1 VAEEGPPAPRH
12 SYARGGSLQG
22 ADGTRGEAT
31 ELTGQ
36 VALVTGASTGIGR
49 HLVQGLAERGAAV
62 AGLARGGERLAAS
75 MAEVSAATGARTLAV
90 AADVTD
96 RAAVD
101 AAVARVV
108 DELGRVDL
116 LVNNAGLVDAAEEP
130 LWEAD
135 PDQWWDVVSS
145 HVRGGFLLCRAVVPW
160 MVLRNRG
167 RVVNIASGMSL
178 RARPEYSAYSVAKT
192 GLMRMTEAL
201 AGALEGTDVRVF
213 DVAPG
218 VVRTDM
224 TASMPIHRGRT
235 DWTEPADV
243 VATVAAIAGGELDAW
258 SGRFLR
264 VGGDDLDTLRGL
276 RPDGD
281 ARQLRLRPYGDA
293 DPLA

>member
-1 VAEEGPPAPRH
+1 MADLA
-12 SYARGGSLQG
+12 GS
-22 ADGTRGEAT
+22 
-31 ELTGQ
+31 

-62 AGLARGGERLAAS
+62 AGLARGGERLAAT
-75 MAEVSAATGARTLAV
+75 MADVAAATGARTLAV

-101 AAVARVV
+101 EAVARVRE
-108 DELGRVDL
+108 ELGPVDL

-167 RVVNIASGMSL
+167 RVVNLASGMSV

-201 AGALEGTDVRVF
+201 AGALEGSDVRVF

-224 TASMPIHRGRT
+224 TAAMPMHRGRT
-235 DWTEPADV
+235 DWTDPADV
-243 VATVAAIAGGELDAW
+243 VAFVAAVAAGELDAW

-264 VGGDDLDTLRGL
+264 VGGDDLDTLRVL
-276 RPDGD
+276 RPEGD
-281 ARQLRLRPYGDA
+281 ARQLRLHPYGDA